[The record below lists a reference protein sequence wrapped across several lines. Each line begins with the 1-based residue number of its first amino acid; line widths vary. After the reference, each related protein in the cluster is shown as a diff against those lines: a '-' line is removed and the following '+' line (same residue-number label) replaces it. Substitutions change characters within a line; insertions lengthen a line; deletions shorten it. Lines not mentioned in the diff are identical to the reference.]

1 MIILEIL
8 TNFILQIA
16 FTIGVIVLFGFLI
29 ALCNKMFYANFG
41 NYGRA
46 VCYITGAIGT
56 PIHECAHALFCVIFG
71 HKVTEIKL
79 FQINAADGTLGYVNH
94 SFNPKNIYHKI
105 GNFFIGIAP
114 IIVISAIL
122 YLMAYLLLPEFLLEL
137 SNGVNV
143 VDFVADFGGALS
155 SVLSSVPIFFLYAGT
170 WQWWVFLIIGI
181 FLSLHMTLSKADI
194 KGALSGLLF
203 VILAFLI
210 VNVILG
216 LIGGNVLH
224 SFTIGVLSF
233 ASYLLCIL
241 VLSLVI
247 SVIALLISYCFRF
260 GKAKIL
266 KKR

>member
-1 MIILEIL
+1 
-8 TNFILQIA
+8 
-16 FTIGVIVLFGFLI
+16 
-29 ALCNKMFYANFG
+29 
-41 NYGRA
+41 
-46 VCYITGAIGT
+46 
-56 PIHECAHALFCVIFG
+56 
-71 HKVTEIKL
+71 
-79 FQINAADGTLGYVNH
+79 
-94 SFNPKNIYHKI
+94 
-105 GNFFIGIAP
+105 
-114 IIVISAIL
+114 
-122 YLMAYLLLPEFLLEL
+122 
-137 SNGVNV
+137 
-143 VDFVADFGGALS
+143 
-155 SVLSSVPIFFLYAGT
+155 
-170 WQWWVFLIIGI
+170 
-181 FLSLHMTLSKADI
+181 MTLSKADI